1 MPKIEEDVS
10 HLKIETPYMVCK
22 NCGEKSKLEMPIE
35 LKEITQKMD
44 GFVLLHKNCKPK
56 KDKG

>member
-1 MPKIEEDVS
+1 MNKTNDE
-10 HLKIETPYMVCK
+10 HLKIEVPYMVCK
-22 NCGEKSKLEMPIE
+22 NCGEKSKLDMPME
-35 LKEITQKMD
+35 LREVTQKMN